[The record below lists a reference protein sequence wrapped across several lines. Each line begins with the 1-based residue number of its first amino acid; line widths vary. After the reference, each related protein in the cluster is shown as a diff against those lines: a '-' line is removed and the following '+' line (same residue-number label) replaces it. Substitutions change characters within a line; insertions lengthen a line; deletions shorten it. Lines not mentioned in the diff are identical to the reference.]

1 MKSKMMKPGYKIMK
15 RLFYTVLPALAVCV
29 LGVSCNKE
37 VIENEGGITVK
48 VSLSE
53 DATKSFTDAEGIKW
67 EAGMQL
73 KFADANSDFKTISS
87 ALTADQISD
96 DGYTASFTFPASL
109 NSENRAGWFYSTT
122 CHADYKTRVEF
133 TLGKKENLAF
143 TQNEAGIMNTRH
155 IFLHS
160 GTGTVNIA
168 KGQTPELA
176 MSVVG
181 SIFRV
186 IPYTSAHQEEKILSV
201 TFSSQDYI
209 AGTVE
214 YDRKAGTYKGA
225 STYSTTRT
233 QSMTINLGTPFALE
247 GVTDR
252 NLSKG
257 IYFALPATVENV
269 PLNGYK
275 WVVKTD
281 KAEYTFDASESQ
293 LEIKENVVKN
303 IFLNLDKAVES
314 RYPVVGLASTHFYK
328 SGLELPAAAGT
339 DRHVWC
345 RFSIDGVPAT
355 DYSIGLYKQSKFFCV
370 SEENYNAGNYEEV
383 VDWLTCSYYGD
394 NWKMTYLENTTGEQ
408 RVAYVI
414 HRFPEGAEYSNYIF
428 PDVPTQK
435 VIQKAAE

>member
-1 MKSKMMKPGYKIMK
+1 MK

-37 VIENEGGITVK
+37 VIENEGEITVK

-53 DATKSFTDAEGIKW
+53 AATKSFTDAEGIKW

-73 KFADANSDFKTISS
+73 KFADASINIISS

-109 NSENRAGWFYSTT
+109 NSVDRAGWFYSTT
-122 CHADYKTRVEF
+122 CHASFKTRVEF
-133 TLGKKENLAF
+133 TLGSKDNLAF
-143 TQNEAGIMNTRH
+143 TQDEAGIMNKRH

-176 MSVVG
+176 LSVVG

-186 IPYTSAHQEEKILSV
+186 IPYTSAHQDEQILSV

-214 YDRKAGTYKGA
+214 YDRTAGTYKGA
-225 STYSTTRT
+225 SYYVDRRT
-233 QSMTINLGTPFALE
+233 QSMTINLGTPFALK

-257 IYFALPATVENV
+257 IYFALPATVADA
-269 PLNGYK
+269 PLKGYK

-281 KAEYTFDASESQ
+281 KAEYTFDASDSQ
-293 LEIKENVVKN
+293 LAIKENVVKN

-314 RYPVVGLASTHFYK
+314 RYPVVGLAATHFYK

-339 DRHVWC
+339 DQNVWC

-355 DYSIGLYKQSKFFCV
+355 DFSIGLYKQSKFFCV

-383 VDWLTCSYYGD
+383 VDWLTCSYYGA
-394 NWKMTYLENTTGEQ
+394 NWRMTYSENTTGKQ

-414 HRFPEGAEYSNYIF
+414 HRFPEDAEYSNYIF

-435 VIQKAAE
+435 VIQKAK

>member
-1 MKSKMMKPGYKIMK
+1 MK

-37 VIENEGGITVK
+37 VIENEGGGITVK

-73 KFADANSDFKTISS
+73 NFAYEKKTTENKTTLLNFTSDP
-87 ALTADQISD
+87 LTAAQISD

-109 NSENRAGWFYSTT
+109 TSDNRVGWFYSTT

-133 TLGKKENLAF
+133 TLGSKDNLAF
-143 TQNEAGIMNTRH
+143 TQDEAGIMNKRH

-168 KGQTPELA
+168 KGQIPELA
-176 MSVVG
+176 MSVIG

-186 IPYTSAHQEEKILSV
+186 IPYTSAHQDEQILSV

-214 YDRKAGTYKGA
+214 YDRKAGNYKGA
-225 STYSTTRT
+225 STYSNTST
-233 QSMTINLGTPFALE
+233 QSMTINLGTPFALK

-257 IYFALPATVENV
+257 IYFALPATVANK
-269 PLNGYK
+269 PLKGYK

-281 KAEYTFDASESQ
+281 KAEYTFDASDSK

-314 RYPVVGLASTHFYK
+314 RYPVVGFVSTHFYK
-328 SGLELPAAAGT
+328 SGLQLPASAGT
-339 DRHVWC
+339 DRNVWC
-345 RFSIDGVPAT
+345 RFSIDGEPAT
-355 DYSIGLYKQSKFFCV
+355 DFSIGLYKKSKFFCV
-370 SEENYNAGNYEEV
+370 SEENYNAGKYEEV

-394 NWKMTYLENTTGEQ
+394 NWKMTYKANTTREQ

-414 HRFPEGAEYSNYIF
+414 HRFPEEAEYSNYIF

>member
-1 MKSKMMKPGYKIMK
+1 MK
-15 RLFYTVLPALAVCV
+15 RLFYTVLPAFAVCV

-37 VIENEGGITVK
+37 VIENENEGGGITVK

-73 KFADANSDFKTISS
+73 KFADANNTTLNITSDP
-87 ALTADQISD
+87 LTAAQISD

-109 NSENRAGWFYSTT
+109 NSENRAGWFFSTT
-122 CHADYKTRVEF
+122 CHDSFKTRVEF
-133 TLGKKENLAF
+133 TLGSKDNLAF
-143 TQNEAGIMNTRH
+143 TQDEAGIMNKRH

-160 GTGTVNIA
+160 GTRTVNIIA
-168 KGQTPELA
+168 NGQIPELA
-176 MSVVG
+176 MSVIG

-186 IPYTSAHQEEKILSV
+186 IPYTSAHQDEKIISV

-225 STYSTTRT
+225 STYSNTST

-257 IYFALPATVENV
+257 IYFALPATAVNA
-269 PLNGYK
+269 PLKGYK

-281 KAEYTFDASESQ
+281 KAEYTFDASDSQ
-293 LEIKENVVKN
+293 LAIKENVVKN

-314 RYPVVGLASTHFYK
+314 RYPVVGLAATHFYK
-328 SGLELPAAAGT
+328 SGLELPASAGT
-339 DRHVWC
+339 DQHVWC

-355 DYSIGLYKQSKFFCV
+355 DFSIGLYKKSKFFCV

-383 VDWLTCSYYGD
+383 VDWLTCSYYGA
-394 NWKMTYLENTTGEQ
+394 NWKMTYSENTTGEQ

-414 HRFPEGAEYSNYIF
+414 HRFPEEAEYSNYIF

>member
-1 MKSKMMKPGYKIMK
+1 MK

-37 VIENEGGITVK
+37 VIENENEGGRITVK

-53 DATKSFTDAEGIKW
+53 AAAKSFTDAEGIKW

-73 KFADANSDFKTISS
+73 KFADANTIITSE
-87 ALTADQISD
+87 ALTLDQIGD
-96 DGYTASFTFPASL
+96 DGYTANFTFPPSL
-109 NSENRAGWFYSTT
+109 NREDRVGWFYSTT
-122 CHADYKTRVEF
+122 CHPSYKTRVEF
-133 TLGKKENLAF
+133 TLGSKDNLAF
-143 TQNEAGIMNTRH
+143 TQDEAGIMNTRH

-160 GTGTVNIA
+160 GTGTVNIIA
-168 KGQTPELA
+168 KGQIPELA

-186 IPYTSAHQEEKILSV
+186 IPYTSAHQDEKILSV

-214 YDRKAGTYKGA
+214 YDRAAGTYNGA
-225 STYSTTRT
+225 SYYADRRT
-233 QSMTINLGTPFALE
+233 QSMTINLETPFALE

-257 IYFALPATVENV
+257 IYFALPATEKGA
-269 PLNGYK
+269 PLKGYK
-275 WVVKTD
+275 WVVNTD
-281 KAEYTFDASESQ
+281 KAEYTFDASDSK

-314 RYPVVGLASTHFYK
+314 RYPVVGLYKTHFYK
-328 SGLELPAAAGT
+328 SGLQLPASAGT
-339 DRHVWC
+339 NIDVWC
-345 RFSIDGVPAT
+345 RFSIDGKPAT
-355 DYSIGLYKQSKFFCV
+355 DYTIGLYKKSKFFCV
-370 SEENYNAGNYEEV
+370 SEENYNVGNYEKV
-383 VDWLTCSYYGD
+383 VDWLTCSYSGA
-394 NWKMTYLENTTGEQ
+394 NWKMTYSENTTGEQ

-428 PDVPTQK
+428 PDVPIQK

>member
-1 MKSKMMKPGYKIMK
+1 MK

-53 DATKSFTDAEGIKW
+53 AATKSFTDAEGIKW

-73 KFADANSDFKTISS
+73 KFADASGIITSDP
-87 ALTADQISD
+87 LTAAQISD

-109 NSENRAGWFYSTT
+109 NDKNRVGWFYSTT
-122 CHADYKTRVEF
+122 CHPDFKTRVEF
-133 TLGKKENLAF
+133 TLGSMDNLAF
-143 TQNEAGIMNTRH
+143 TQDEAGIMNKRH

-168 KGQTPELA
+168 QGQTPELA
-176 MSVVG
+176 MSVIG

-186 IPYTSAHQEEKILSV
+186 IPYTSAHQDEKILSV

-233 QSMTINLGTPFALE
+233 KSMTINLGTPFALK

-252 NLSKG
+252 TLSKG
-257 IYFALPATVENV
+257 IYFALPATVKDK
-269 PLNGYK
+269 PLKGYK

-281 KAEYTFDASESQ
+281 KTEYTFDASDSQ
-293 LEIKENVVKN
+293 LAIKENVVKN

-314 RYPVVGLASTHFYK
+314 RYVVGFASTHFYK
-328 SGLELPAAAGT
+328 SGLELPASAGT
-339 DRHVWC
+339 DQNVWC
-345 RFSIDGVPAT
+345 RFSIDDVPAT
-355 DYSIGLYKQSKFFCV
+355 DYSIGLYKQSKFLCV
-370 SEENYNAGNYEEV
+370 SEENYNAGKYEKV
-383 VDWLTCSYYGD
+383 VDWLTCSYERD
-394 NWKMTYLENTTGEQ
+394 TWKMEYSENTTGEQ

-414 HRFPEGAEYSNYIF
+414 HRFPEGAEYSKYKF
-428 PDVPTQK
+428 PDVPIQK

>member
-1 MKSKMMKPGYKIMK
+1 MKG
-15 RLFYTVLPALAVCV
+15 
-29 LGVSCNKE
+29 
-37 VIENEGGITVK
+37 GGITLK
-48 VSLSE
+48 VSRSV
-53 DATKSFTDAEGIKW
+53 DATLSFTDAEGIKW

-73 KFADANSDFKTISS
+73 KFADASINIISS

-109 NSENRAGWFYSTT
+109 NSEDRVGWFYSTT
-122 CHADYKTRVEF
+122 CHPDYKTRVEF
-133 TLGKKENLAF
+133 TLGKKENFAF
-143 TQNEAGIMNTRH
+143 TQDEAGIMNARH

-168 KGQTPELA
+168 QGQTPELA
-176 MSVVG
+176 MSVIG

-186 IPYTSAHQEEKILSV
+186 IPYTSAHQDEKILSV

-225 STYSTTRT
+225 LPYSTTRT
-233 QSMTINLGTPFALE
+233 KSMTINLGTPFALK

-252 NLSKG
+252 TLSKG
-257 IYFALPATVENV
+257 IYFALPATVA
-269 PLNGYK
+269 PLKGYK

-281 KAEYTFDASESQ
+281 KAEYTFDASESP
-293 LEIKENVVKN
+293 LAIKENVVKN

-314 RYPVVGLASTHFYK
+314 RYPVVGFALTRFYE
-328 SGLELPAAAGT
+328 SGLELPASEGKNS
-339 DRHVWC
+339 DVWC
-345 RFSIDGVPAT
+345 RFSIDGKPAK
-355 DYSIGLYKQSKFFCV
+355 DYTIGLYKNSKFFCV
-370 SEENYNAGNYEEV
+370 SEENYNAGNYEKV
-383 VDWLTCSYYGD
+383 VNWLTCSYYGD
-394 NWKMTYLENTTGEQ
+394 TWKMDYSENTTGEQ

-414 HRFPEGAEYSNYIF
+414 HRFPEDAEYSNYIF
-428 PDVPTQK
+428 PDVPIQK

>member
-1 MKSKMMKPGYKIMK
+1 MK
-15 RLFYTVLPALAVCV
+15 RLFYTLLPALAVCV

-37 VIENEGGITVK
+37 VIENENEGGGITVK

-53 DATKSFTDAEGIKW
+53 AATKSFTDAEGIKW

-87 ALTADQISD
+87 ELTADQISD

-109 NSENRAGWFYSTT
+109 NSKNRVGWFYSTT
-122 CHADYKTRVEF
+122 CHPDYKTRVEF
-133 TLGKKENLAF
+133 TLGSKDNLAF
-143 TQNEAGIMNTRH
+143 TQDEAGIMNKRH

-160 GTGTVNIA
+160 GTGTVNIIA
-168 KGQTPELA
+168 KEQIPELA

-186 IPYTSAHQEEKILSV
+186 IPYTSAHQDEQILSV

-214 YDRKAGTYKGA
+214 YDRTAGTYKGA
-225 STYSTTRT
+225 SYYADRRT
-233 QSMTINLGTPFALE
+233 QSMTINLGTPFALK

-252 NLSKG
+252 TLSKG
-257 IYFALPATVENV
+257 IYFALPATVADA
-269 PLNGYK
+269 PLKGYK

-281 KAEYTFDASESQ
+281 KAEYTFDASDSK

-314 RYPVVGLASTHFYK
+314 RYPVVGFALTRFYE
-328 SGLELPAAAGT
+328 SGLELPASAGT
-339 DRHVWC
+339 NRNVWC
-345 RFSIDGVPAT
+345 RFSIDGVAAT
-355 DYSIGLYKQSKFFCV
+355 DYTIGLYKKSKFFCV

-383 VDWLTCSYYGD
+383 VNWLTCSYYGD
-394 NWKMTYLENTTGEQ
+394 NWKMDYSENTTGEQ

-414 HRFPEGAEYSNYIF
+414 HRFPEDAEYSNYIF

>member
-1 MKSKMMKPGYKIMK
+1 MK

-53 DATKSFTDAEGIKW
+53 AATKSFTDAEGIKW

-73 KFADANSDFKTISS
+73 KFADAKNTTLNITSDP
-87 ALTADQISD
+87 LTAAQISD

-109 NSENRAGWFYSTT
+109 NSENRAGWFFSTT
-122 CHADYKTRVEF
+122 CHPSYKTNVEF
-133 TLGKKENLAF
+133 TLGKKENFAF
-143 TQNEAGIMNTRH
+143 TQDEAGIMNARH

-168 KGQTPELA
+168 QGQTPELA
-176 MSVVG
+176 MSVIG

-186 IPYTSAHQEEKILSV
+186 IPYTSAHQDEKILSV

-214 YDRKAGTYKGA
+214 YDRKAGNYKGV
-225 STYSTTRT
+225 SPYSTTKT
-233 QSMTINLGTPFALE
+233 KSMTINLGTPFALK

-252 NLSKG
+252 TLSKG
-257 IYFALPATVENV
+257 IYFALPATVEDK
-269 PLNGYK
+269 PLKGYK

-281 KAEYTFDASESQ
+281 KTEYTFDASNSQ
-293 LEIKENVVKN
+293 LKIKENVVKN

-314 RYPVVGLASTHFYK
+314 HYVVGFASTHFYK
-328 SGLELPAAAGT
+328 SGLELPASAGT
-339 DRHVWC
+339 DQNVWC
-345 RFSIDGVPAT
+345 RFSIDDVPAT

-370 SEENYNAGNYEEV
+370 SEENYNAGKYEKV
-383 VDWLTCSYYGD
+383 VDWLTCSYD
-394 NWKMTYLENTTGEQ
+394 RDTWKMTYKENTTGEQ

-428 PDVPTQK
+428 PDVPIQK

>member
-1 MKSKMMKPGYKIMK
+1 MK

-73 KFADANSDFKTISS
+73 KFADADNTKLNITSDP
-87 ALTADQISD
+87 LTAAQISD
-96 DGYTASFTFPASL
+96 DGYTASFTFPALL
-109 NSENRAGWFYSTT
+109 NSINRAGWFFSTT
-122 CHADYKTRVEF
+122 CHDSFKTRVEF
-133 TLGKKENLAF
+133 TLGSMDNLAF
-143 TQNEAGIMNTRH
+143 TQDKAGIMNKRH

-160 GTGTVNIA
+160 GTRTVNIA
-168 KGQTPELA
+168 QGQTPELA

-186 IPYTSAHQEEKILSV
+186 IPYTSAHQDEKILSV

-233 QSMTINLGTPFALE
+233 KSMTINLGTPFALE

-257 IYFALPATVENV
+257 IYFALPATVA
-269 PLNGYK
+269 PLKGYK

-281 KAEYTFDASESQ
+281 KAEYTFDAPKSE
-293 LEIKENVVKN
+293 LAIKENVVKN

-314 RYPVVGLASTHFYK
+314 RYPVVGFDDTHFFE
-328 SGLELPAAAGT
+328 SGLELPASGGT
-339 DRHVWC
+339 DQNVWC
-345 RFSIDGVPAT
+345 RFSIDGVAAT
-355 DYSIGLYKQSKFFCV
+355 DYRIGLYKKSKFFCV

-383 VDWLTCSYYGD
+383 VDWLTCSYYGA
-394 NWKMTYLENTTGEQ
+394 NWRMTYSENTTGEQ

-414 HRFPEGAEYSNYIF
+414 HRFPEEAEYSNYIF

-435 VIQKAAE
+435 VIQKAK

>member
-1 MKSKMMKPGYKIMK
+1 
-15 RLFYTVLPALAVCV
+15 
-29 LGVSCNKE
+29 
-37 VIENEGGITVK
+37 
-48 VSLSE
+48 
-53 DATKSFTDAEGIKW
+53 
-67 EAGMQL
+67 MQL

-87 ALTADQISD
+87 ALTAAQISD
-96 DGYTASFTFPASL
+96 DGYTASFTFPSSL
-109 NSENRAGWFYSTT
+109 NDDNRAGWFYSTT
-122 CHADYKTRVEF
+122 CHPDYKTRVEF

-143 TQNEAGIMNTRH
+143 TQDEAGIMNKRH

-160 GTGTVNIA
+160 GTRTVNIIA
-168 KGQTPELA
+168 NGQIPELA
-176 MSVVG
+176 MSVIG

-186 IPYTSAHQEEKILSV
+186 IPYTSAHQKEKILSV
-201 TFSSQDYI
+201 TFSSKDYI
-209 AGTVE
+209 AGTVA
-214 YDRKAGTYKGA
+214 YDRKADTCAYQGA
-225 STYSTTRT
+225 STFPTTST

-257 IYFALPATVENV
+257 IYFALPATEEGA
-269 PLNGYK
+269 PLKGYK

-281 KAEYTFDASESQ
+281 KTEYTFASDSQ

-314 RYPVVGLASTHFYK
+314 RYVVSVGKTHFYK
-328 SGLELPAAAGT
+328 SGLQLPASEGV
-339 DRHVWC
+339 DRNVWC
-345 RFSIDGVPAT
+345 RFNIDGNPANKN
-355 DYSIGLYKQSKFFCV
+355 SIVYTESKFLCV
-370 SEENYNAGNYEEV
+370 SEENYNAGNHEKV
-383 VDWLTCSYYGD
+383 VDWLTCSCDGD
-394 NWKMTYLENTTGEQ
+394 TWKMDYKENTTGKQ

>member
-1 MKSKMMKPGYKIMK
+1 
-15 RLFYTVLPALAVCV
+15 
-29 LGVSCNKE
+29 
-37 VIENEGGITVK
+37 
-48 VSLSE
+48 
-53 DATKSFTDAEGIKW
+53 
-67 EAGMQL
+67 MQL
-73 KFADANSDFKTISS
+73 KFADASINIISS

-96 DGYTASFTFPASL
+96 DGYTASFTFPSSL
-109 NSENRAGWFYSTT
+109 NSADRAGWFYSTT
-122 CHADYKTRVEF
+122 CHASYKSRVEF
-133 TLGKKENLAF
+133 TLGTKDNLAF
-143 TQNEAGIMNTRH
+143 TQDEAGIMNTRH

-176 MSVVG
+176 LSVVG

-186 IPYTSAHQEEKILSV
+186 IPYTSAHQDEQILSV

-214 YDRKAGTYKGA
+214 YDRAAGTYKGA
-225 STYSTTRT
+225 STYPNTST

-257 IYFALPATVENV
+257 IYFALPATAVDA

-281 KAEYTFDASESQ
+281 KAEYTFDASDSQ
-293 LEIKENVVKN
+293 LAIKENVVKN

-328 SGLELPAAAGT
+328 SGLQLPASAGT
-339 DRHVWC
+339 NIDVWC
-345 RFSIDGVPAT
+345 RFSIDGKPAT
-355 DYSIGLYKQSKFFCV
+355 DYTIGLYKKSKFFCV
-370 SEENYNAGNYEEV
+370 SEENYNVGNYEKV
-383 VDWLTCSYYGD
+383 VDWLTCSYSGA
-394 NWKMTYLENTTGEQ
+394 NWKMTYSENTTGEQ

-428 PDVPTQK
+428 PDVPIQK

>member
-1 MKSKMMKPGYKIMK
+1 MK

-53 DATKSFTDAEGIKW
+53 AATKSFTDAEGIKW
-67 EAGMQL
+67 EAGMKL
-73 KFADANSDFKTISS
+73 NFAYEKKTTENKTTLLNFTSDP
-87 ALTADQISD
+87 LTAAQISD

-109 NSENRAGWFYSTT
+109 NSENRVGWFYSTT
-122 CHADYKTRVEF
+122 CHPDYKTRVEF
-133 TLGKKENLAF
+133 TLGSKDNLAF
-143 TQNEAGIMNTRH
+143 TQDEAGIMNERH

-160 GTGTVNIA
+160 GTGTVNIIA
-168 KGQTPELA
+168 NGQIPELA
-176 MSVVG
+176 MSVIG

-186 IPYTSAHQEEKILSV
+186 IPYTSVHQDEKILSV

-214 YDRKAGTYKGA
+214 YDRTAGTYKGA

-233 QSMTINLGTPFALE
+233 KSMTINLGTPFALE

-257 IYFALPATVENV
+257 IYFALPATEVGA
-269 PLNGYK
+269 PLKGYK

-281 KAEYTFDASESQ
+281 KAEYTFDASDSQ

-303 IFLNLDKAVES
+303 IFLNLDKAVVS
-314 RYPVVGLASTHFYK
+314 RYPVVGFALTRFYE
-328 SGLELPAAAGT
+328 SGLELPASAGT
-339 DRHVWC
+339 NRNVWC
-345 RFSIDGVPAT
+345 RFSINGVPAT
-355 DYSIGLYKQSKFFCV
+355 DYRIGLYKKSKFFCV

-414 HRFPEGAEYSNYIF
+414 HRFPEEAEYSNYIF

-435 VIQKAAE
+435 VIQKAAK

>member
-1 MKSKMMKPGYKIMK
+1 MK

-37 VIENEGGITVK
+37 VIENENEGGGITVK

-53 DATKSFTDAEGIKW
+53 AATKSFTDAEGIKW

-73 KFADANSDFKTISS
+73 KFADASGIITSKE
-87 ALTADQISD
+87 LKADQISD

-109 NSENRAGWFYSTT
+109 NDKNRVGWFYSTT
-122 CHADYKTRVEF
+122 CHDKYKTRVEF
-133 TLGKKENLAF
+133 TLGSKDNLAF
-143 TQNEAGIMNTRH
+143 TQDEAGIMNKRH

-160 GTGTVNIA
+160 GTRTVNIA
-168 KGQTPELA
+168 EGQIPELA
-176 MSVVG
+176 MSVIG

-186 IPYTSAHQEEKILSV
+186 IPYTSAHQDEQILSV

-214 YDRKAGTYKGA
+214 YDRKADTYTYKGA

-233 QSMTINLGTPFALE
+233 QSMTINLGTPFALK

-257 IYFALPATVENV
+257 IYFALPATAVDA

-281 KAEYTFDASESQ
+281 KAEYTFDASDSQ
-293 LEIKENVVKN
+293 LAIKENVVKN

-328 SGLELPAAAGT
+328 SGLQLPASAGT
-339 DRHVWC
+339 DQNVWC

-355 DYSIGLYKQSKFFCV
+355 DYSIGLYKKSKFFCV
-370 SEENYNAGNYEEV
+370 SEENYNAGNYEKV
-383 VDWLTCSYYGD
+383 VDWLTCSYSGA
-394 NWKMTYLENTTGEQ
+394 NWKMIYSENTTGEQ

-414 HRFPEGAEYSNYIF
+414 HRFPEEAEYSNYIF